1 MENNKQ
7 NTIESENELQFT
19 DLMKICYGHLKLNWG
34 WFVLS
39 VIVCLIG
46 GYIYLQRQPRI
57 YQSQAVMLIE
67 NMDPS
72 GMGSFGRSNRGN
84 MNSLLELNGIT
95 VGDNLKNEIFV
106 LTTRRLMERVVDS
119 LDLNVEYSIAESL
132 HSRSLYRSTPFVAE
146 FGDSVPEFV
155 RFEVKVLNP
164 TQYELSKLSAL
175 FEGAPEP
182 TEFEQTLTGEFG
194 TALETPVGPICL
206 TKQEEIFA
214 SLEDKDGKF
223 TQCEINVSRS
233 SIKSA
238 TGAFRARMSA
248 SEYDK
253 ESSLIVLACNDNNV
267 ARANDVLNEIFLAYK
282 RDAVEYKNRIAQS
295 TAEFIDSRIDL
306 ISKELNDVEDS
317 YESFMEENNLVD
329 LKMDASA
336 YITETNEARKHLLA
350 LETELAV
357 SNYLTEYLIKHSND
371 EQPIPVLGGLGTA
384 STALA
389 TQIAEYNKLLMER
402 TRRTEN
408 ASDQNP
414 RIRELNK
421 YITGLYASIKA
432 GLESNIKA
440 LELKLADARKQDRK
454 VNARINK
461 LPEKQRRAIDIE
473 RQKVLKEALYTY
485 LLNKREEVALQLAIE
500 EANVRLVEEP
510 MATGGPVSP
519 RSSMILF
526 ASFIIGLLIPS
537 GILFLL
543 EQFNTKAK
551 RRHDI
556 EKATSVP
563 IVGEIPEW
571 KNHQDAQTIADVKSD
586 SPISE
591 AFRVL
596 RYQLDFFRHNA
607 KVYVVTSSTPHQG
620 KSFTSKNLATVLGMA
635 EKRVL
640 IVDADIRKRSISR
653 ALSNTKRQGL
663 TSYLNEEAGTRS
675 LASYVEKDSVYPSVD
690 FLPGGIMPPNPTE
703 LLMSSRLEE
712 LIEEAKQT
720 YDYIVIDTTPMLS
733 VADASIVD
741 RVADVTLFV
750 IRMGVEELSFLPQL
764 DKLNRDKKLRN
775 MALVLNDIDLR
786 KSYGYGYGY
795 GYSYGYGYGENH
807 GKKKKKGLFGKK

>member
-1 MENNKQ
+1 MRKTSNHVVGAHLNPHGAYATKPMSNGEWHTIKISIDYSTGDYPTVKTYIYDALIAQ
-7 NTIESENELQFT
+7 NTA
-19 DLMKICYGHLKLNWG
+19 D
-34 WFVLS
+34 
-39 VIVCLIG
+39 
-46 GYIYLQRQPRI
+46 
-57 YQSQAVMLIE
+57 
-67 NMDPS
+67 
-72 GMGSFGRSNRGN
+72 
-84 MNSLLELNGIT
+84 
-95 VGDNLKNEIFV
+95 
-106 LTTRRLMERVVDS
+106 
-119 LDLNVEYSIAESL
+119 
-132 HSRSLYRSTPFVAE
+132 
-146 FGDSVPEFV
+146 
-155 RFEVKVLNP
+155 
-164 TQYELSKLSAL
+164 
-175 FEGAPEP
+175 
-182 TEFEQTLTGEFG
+182 
-194 TALETPVGPICL
+194 
-206 TKQEEIFA
+206 
-214 SLEDKDGKF
+214 
-223 TQCEINVSRS
+223 
-233 SIKSA
+233 
-238 TGAFRARMSA
+238 
-248 SEYDK
+248 
-253 ESSLIVLACNDNNV
+253 
-267 ARANDVLNEIFLAYK
+267 
-282 RDAVEYKNRIAQS
+282 
-295 TAEFIDSRIDL
+295 FIDKRIEL
-306 ISKELNDVEDS
+306 ISKELNTVEDS
-317 YESFMEENNLVD
+317 YESFMEANQLVD

-336 YITETNEARKHLLA
+336 YIAETNEARKQLLA

-556 EKATSVP
+556 EKATNVP

-635 EKRVL
+635 ERKVL

-675 LASYVEKDSVYPSVD
+675 LASYVEKDSVYPGVD

-703 LLMSSRLEE
+703 LLMSARLEE

-807 GKKKKKGLFGKK
+807 GKKKRKGLFGKK